1 MARRRKGR
9 VVNGWLNLDKP
20 EGLTS
25 TQAVNIVRR
34 LFDAQKTGH
43 GGTLDPLAT
52 GVLPI
57 AFGEA
62 TKTSAYIM
70 DAPKTYR
77 FAVKWGEGRD
87 TDDAEGAVTAVS
99 DVRPTAD
106 QIRAVLG
113 RFTGEIEQ
121 TPPVYSA
128 IKVEGERAY
137 DLARR
142 GETVVLEPRLVE
154 VHGLELLDEGEGE
167 PCETSAFVLDCGKGT
182 YVRSLVRD
190 LGHALGTA
198 AHVIALRRTRVGRF
212 TDIDAIP
219 LEKLREMGDSAPPDG
234 TLVPIMT
241 ALADIP
247 ALAVIEPEARRVK
260 CGQIIRVPSSKEG
273 TVRVVS
279 DDRLIAL
286 AEIHDGEVQPVRIF
300 NL

>member
-9 VVNGWLNLDKP
+9 PISGWLNLDKP
-20 EGLTS
+20 AGITS

-62 TKTSAYIM
+62 TKTSAYVM

-77 FAVKWGEGRD
+77 FTVKWGEGRD
-87 TDDAEGAVTAVS
+87 TDDAEGAVTETS
-99 DVRPTAD
+99 DVRPTPAE
-106 QIRAVLG
+106 IRAVLPP
-113 RFTGEIEQ
+113 FIGEIEQ

-137 DLARR
+137 DIARR
-142 GETVVLEPRLVE
+142 GEAVELASRIVE
-154 VHGLELLDEGEGE
+154 VYRLELLDGGEDG
-167 PCETSAFVLDCGKGT
+167 PRETSDFELDCGRGT

-198 AHVIALRRTRVGRF
+198 AHVSALRRTRVGRF
-212 TDIDAIP
+212 LDTESIP
-219 LEKLREMGDSAPPDG
+219 LDKLRELGDSAPPDG
-234 TLVPIMT
+234 TLVPVMT

-247 ALAVIEPEARRVK
+247 AVAVIEPEARRVR
-260 CGQIIRVPSSKEG
+260 CGQTIRVPSSKEG

-279 DDRLIAL
+279 DDRLVAL
-286 AEIHDGEVQPVRIF
+286 AEIHEGEVHPLRIF

>member
-1 MARRRKGR
+1 MSRRKRGR
-9 VVNGWLNLDKP
+9 PVSGWLNLDKP
-20 EGLTS
+20 HGTTS

-34 LFDAQKTGH
+34 LFDAQKSGH

-62 TKTSAYIM
+62 TKTSAYVM
-70 DAPKTYR
+70 DAPKTYL
-77 FAVKWGEGRD
+77 FTVKWGEGRD
-87 TDDAEGAVTAVS
+87 TDDAEGAVTETS
-99 DVRPTAD
+99 EIRPTPAH
-106 QIRAVLG
+106 IRAVLP

-121 TPPVYSA
+121 IPPVFSA

-137 DLARR
+137 DIARR
-142 GETVVLEPRLVE
+142 GEAVELASRMVE
-154 VHGLELLDEGEGE
+154 VYKLELLDDGDESPREA
-167 PCETSAFVLDCGKGT
+167 SDFLLDCGRGT

-198 AHVIALRRTRVGRF
+198 AHVIALRRTRVGQFREAESI
-212 TDIDAIP
+212 TLD
-219 LEKLREMGDSAPPDG
+219 KLRELGDSAPPDG
-234 TLVPIMT
+234 TLVPVMT

-247 ALAVIEPEARRVK
+247 AVAVIEPEARRVR
-260 CGQIIRVPSSKEG
+260 CGQIIRIPSSKEG

-286 AEIHDGEVQPVRIF
+286 AEIHEGEVHPMRIF

>member
-9 VVNGWLNLDKP
+9 IVNGWLNLDKP
-20 EGLTS
+20 VGLTS

-34 LFDAQKTGH
+34 VFDAQKTGH

-77 FAVKWGEGRD
+77 FTVQWGEGRD
-87 TDDAEGAVTAVS
+87 TDDAEGAVIEQS
-99 DVRPTAD
+99 GVRPRPSE
-106 QIRAVLG
+106 IRAVLP

-128 IKVEGERAY
+128 IKVAGERAY

-142 GETVVLEPRLVE
+142 GQSVVLEPRLVE
-154 VHGLELLDEGEGE
+154 VHRLELLDEGDGG
-167 PCETSAFVLDCGKGT
+167 PCETSEFVLDCGKGT

-190 LGHALGTA
+190 LGHVLGTA

-212 TDIDAIP
+212 IDSDAIP
-219 LEKLREMGDSAPPDG
+219 LEKVKKMGDSAPPDG
-234 TLVPIMT
+234 TLVPVMT

-286 AEIHDGEVQPVRIF
+286 AEIHDGEVHPLRIF

>member
-9 VVNGWLNLDKP
+9 TVNGWLNLDKP
-20 EGLTS
+20 AGLTS

-70 DAPKTYR
+70 DAPKSYR
-77 FAVKWGEGRD
+77 FTVKWGEGRD
-87 TDDAEGAVTAVS
+87 TDDAEGAVTEQS
-99 DVRPTAD
+99 DVRPRPSE
-106 QIRAVLG
+106 IRAVLP
-113 RFTGEIEQ
+113 RFIGEIEQ
-121 TPPVYSA
+121 TPPAYSA

-142 GETVVLEPRLVE
+142 GEAVALEPRMVE
-154 VHGLELLDEGEGE
+154 VYGLELLDKDGDE
-167 PCETSAFVLDCGKGT
+167 PRGTSEFRLDCGRGT

-198 AHVIALRRTRVGRF
+198 AHVISLRRTRVGHF
-212 TDIDAIP
+212 SDDEAIP
-219 LEKLREMGDSAPPDG
+219 LDKLRELGDSAPPDG
-234 TLVPIMT
+234 TLVPVMT

-260 CGQIIRVPSSKEG
+260 CGQVIRVPSSKEG

-286 AEIHDGEVQPVRIF
+286 AEIHQGEVHPLRIF